1 MKITANCL
9 LVLLL
14 VIGST
19 ATAQQ
24 PCSGPHTKAVVDWPQ
39 FRSDPCH
46 TGFNPY
52 EFVLGPATV
61 GNLVLDWTYN
71 AGPGIAYSSPAVAN
85 GVVYV
90 GSVEP
95 DGSLYAINANTGT
108 LRWRYTTG
116 DDFISSPAV
125 ANGVVYV
132 GCDDHNL
139 YALNAS
145 TGTLLWNHTMGYYVE
160 SSPTVANGVVYVG
173 SNEGNLWALNAS
185 TGALLWRYGTGLIF
199 LSSPAMANGVVYVG
213 STTITCER

>member
-1 MKITANCL
+1 MVY
-9 LVLLL
+9 LV
-14 VIGST
+14 
-19 ATAQQ
+19 
-24 PCSGPHTKAVVDWPQ
+24 
-39 FRSDPCH
+39 
-46 TGFNPY
+46 
-52 EFVLGPATV
+52 
-61 GNLVLDWTYN
+61 
-71 AGPGIAYSSPAVAN
+71 IAYSSPAVAN

-173 SNEGNLWALNAS
+173 SNEGNLWASCVAS
-185 TGALLWRYGTGLIF
+185 SRRALLWSCSNRADLSLHRRAGLRYGVASSVRILI
-199 LSSPAMANGVVYVG
+199 
-213 STTITCER
+213 TRTQ